1 MMGEKNK
8 KRNLKMR
15 IWILSTVIASVFAL
29 GGFFIIRALIS
40 DSGVKRERQ
49 IQMVTLMKPPPPP
62 PPELEE
68 QPPEPEVEEEIIE
81 PDEAND
87 EMTDEGDEMTDPGDN
102 LGLDADGVAGAD
114 GFGLVSKKGGRALI
128 GEGMGNSAMLKKFAW
143 YTQMIQDQ
151 IQANLRKQ
159 FDNEGGIPDGSLE
172 ATVKI
177 VLNETGQVSAFK
189 IVDSSGSHKLDSAIN
204 IALKKVDIDMP
215 PPYDMP
221 RSIKIKVSSKG

>member
-1 MMGEKNK
+1 MKQKKK
-8 KRNLKMR
+8 KRNPKVQ
-15 IWILSTVIASVFAL
+15 IWILSSVIAAIFVL
-29 GGFFIIRALIS
+29 GGFFIIKALVS

-62 PPELEE
+62 PPEIEE
-68 QPPEPEVEEEIIE
+68 QPPEPEVEEEIVE
-81 PDEAND
+81 PEEAND
-87 EMTDEGDEMTDPGDN
+87 ETLDDGEEMTDPGEN

-114 GFGLVSKKGGRALI
+114 GFGLVAKKGGRALI
-128 GEGMGNSAMLKKFAW
+128 GSDMGNSALLRKFAW

-151 IQANLRKQ
+151 IQEKLRKQ
-159 FDNEGGIPDGSLE
+159 FDKDGGIPDGKLE

-177 VLNETGQVSAFK
+177 VLSEKGRINAFK
-189 IVDSSGSHKLDSAIN
+189 IVDSSGSSKLDSAIN
-204 IALKKVDIDMP
+204 VALTQVDVDMA